1 MPTSDGPHWLRL
13 GAVTALLA
21 VTTVASAQQQAP
33 APPPDSSVLEVDDN
47 GDVSDQDRGGER
59 SLGEADSFTYVLNY
73 QGGVSADTL
82 LLALESAADAGMPLA
97 LWQLG
102 LMYES
107 GRGVEP
113 DSAKAL
119 NYFRLITD
127 RFEYAPPHSVDADIV
142 ASSFIKVA
150 HYYAVGMPD
159 AGIEVDKRLA
169 QDKLLHAATHFRN
182 AEAQY
187 QLALLYLEGGTN
199 YGTIQAIRW
208 FRLAA
213 QKDHHGAQARLGDL
227 LFHGVGIEPAP
238 IEGLMWLTLARR
250 GAIGTSDEGWITELS
265 DSALS
270 SASQDIVER
279 ASQHADMLAPQLGG

>member
-1 MPTSDGPHWLRL
+1 MPFA
-13 GAVTALLA
+13 AVAALLA
-21 VTTVASAQQQAP
+21 AAPTVVSGQQSAP
-33 APPPDSSVLEVDDN
+33 APPPDSSVLEVDDS
-47 GDVSDQDRGGER
+47 GDVSDQDSTGER
-59 SLGEADSFTYVLNY
+59 NLGEADSFTYVLNY
-73 QGGVSADTL
+73 EGGVSADTL
-82 LLALESAADAGMPLA
+82 ILALESAAEAGMPLA

-102 LMYES
+102 IMYET

-113 DSAKAL
+113 DSARAL
-119 NYFRLITD
+119 GYFRRITD
-127 RFEYAPPHSVDADIV
+127 RFQDAPPHSVDADIV
-142 ASSFIKVA
+142 ANSFVKVA

-169 QDKLLHAATHFRN
+169 QDKLLHAATHFRD

-187 QLALLYLEGGTN
+187 QLALMYLDGESN

-227 LFHGVGIEPAP
+227 LFHGAGIEPAP

-250 GAIGTSDEGWITELS
+250 GAAGTPDEAWIAELTEQ
-265 DSALS
+265 ALS
-270 SASQDIVER
+270 IAPNEVRQR
-279 ASQHADMLAPQLGG
+279 AGQHADMLAPQLGN